1 MYVFYKI
8 NLNTAFIPLV
18 TEPIVT
24 QLDLLPL
31 LDLEKKLSKE

>member
-1 MYVFYKI
+1 MYVYFKI
-8 NLNTAFIPLV
+8 NLNTAIKPLI